1 MRRKD
6 REITNIESIIN
17 IIESCKVFRV
27 AMSVQD
33 MPYIV
38 PLNFGYSYKNDI
50 FEFYFHS
57 AMEGKK
63 LDIIKIN
70 PLVCFEMDC
79 NHELTRAELVCSYG
93 YNYKSIIGNGKVQ
106 IVDNIE
112 EKILYL
118 KNLMKHQTG
127 NEFEFTNQQV
137 TNVAVCK
144 ITVTEISAKKRMS

>member
-6 REITNIESIIN
+6 REITNAKSIIN
-17 IIESCKVFRV
+17 IIDNCKVFRV

-33 MPYIV
+33 IPYIV
-38 PLNFGYSYKNDI
+38 PLNFGYSYKNDM

-63 LDIIKIN
+63 LDVIKIN

-79 NHELTRAELVCSYG
+79 DHELTTAELACSYG

-106 IVDNIE
+106 IVDNID
-112 EKILYL
+112 EKILSL
-118 KNLMKHQTG
+118 KYLMKHQTG
-127 NEFEFTNQQV
+127 KEFEFTTEQV
-137 TNVAVCK
+137 SNVAVCK
-144 ITVTEISAKKRMS
+144 IVVTEISAKERMQ